1 MEAICYGANMD
12 CGLRGDRR
20 LNDDEMLDMAIRDL
34 KNAHKMGCKV
44 IREQFLIGP
53 ENLVRLAPYAEEIRH
68 QGRHR
73 DS

>member
-1 MEAICYGANMD
+1 MSNMD

-34 KNAHKMGCKV
+34 KNAHKWDVSNSRAVPDRTGKPGAAGTLC
-44 IREQFLIGP
+44 GG
-53 ENLVRLAPYAEEIRH
+53 IRH